1 MNSNLKTGHIFE
13 GIVQPRYRQKMAALD
28 LTMTHRFSDEVSQ
41 RRRMLITN
49 PVSSFDTEQHPKNT
63 FLEETMQSF
72 GLTGLL
78 RLDLFLVLTFVAPV
92 YSGQLVAVVVNVAV
106 VRGLSKTLF

>member
-49 PVSSFDTEQHPKNT
+49 PVSSLDTQQHPKNA
-63 FLEETMQSF
+63 FSRKNISVRWF
-72 GLTGLL
+72 H
-78 RLDLFLVLTFVAPV
+78 RSPKVSS
-92 YSGQLVAVVVNVAV
+92 YSCL
-106 VRGLSKTLF
+106 